1 MIYGYARV
9 STVGQ
14 SINGSSLEEQVA
26 ALTEYGCN
34 QIITEAYTGKT
45 VDRPQFTALLSK
57 LQSGDTLVV
66 TKLDRFARSTVEGV
80 QTVRDLFARDVKV
93 HILNIGLIEN
103 TLSGNLIL
111 TVFLAFAEFERGMIL
126 ERTQNGKA
134 LAKMQ
139 PGFRE
144 GRPPKY
150 KPAQINHALEL
161 LGSGLSYRQVENV
174 TGISKSTLV
183 RAKRTKYHCEHCLRR
198 AGFSKFS
205 GILPKRW

>member
-80 QTVRDLFARDVKV
+80 QTVRELFTRDVKV

-150 KPAQINHALEL
+150 KTAQINHALEL
-161 LGSGLSYRQVENV
+161 LGSGLSYRQVENM

-183 RAKRTKYHCEHCLRR
+183 RAKRTKCQSEIC
-198 AGFSKFS
+198 
-205 GILPKRW
+205 

>member
-80 QTVRDLFARDVKV
+80 QTVRELFTRDVKAA
-93 HILNIGLIEN
+93 
-103 TLSGNLIL
+103 S
-111 TVFLAFAEFERGMIL
+111 
-126 ERTQNGKA
+126 
-134 LAKMQ
+134 
-139 PGFRE
+139 
-144 GRPPKY
+144 
-150 KPAQINHALEL
+150 
-161 LGSGLSYRQVENV
+161 S
-174 TGISKSTLV
+174 
-183 RAKRTKYHCEHCLRR
+183 
-198 AGFSKFS
+198 
-205 GILPKRW
+205 

>member
-26 ALTEYGCN
+26 VLTEYGCN

-80 QTVRDLFARDVKV
+80 QTVRELFTRDVKV

-183 RAKRTKYHCEHCLRR
+183 RAKRTKRQSEIC
-198 AGFSKFS
+198 
-205 GILPKRW
+205 

>member
-14 SINGSSLEEQVA
+14 SINGSSLEEQIAV
-26 ALTEYGCN
+26 LKEYGCN

-80 QTVRDLFARDVKV
+80 QTVRELFARDVKV
-93 HILNIGLIEN
+93 NILNIGLIEN

-183 RAKRTKYHCEHCLRR
+183 RARRTKCQSEIC
-198 AGFSKFS
+198 
-205 GILPKRW
+205 

>member
-66 TKLDRFARSTVEGV
+66 TKLDRFARSTIEGV
-80 QTVRDLFARDVKV
+80 QTVRELFARDVKV

-161 LGSGLSYRQVENV
+161 LSSGLSYRQVENV

-183 RAKRTKYHCEHCLRR
+183 RAKHTKCQSEIC
-198 AGFSKFS
+198 
-205 GILPKRW
+205 

>member
-183 RAKRTKYHCEHCLRR
+183 RAKRTKRQSEIC
-198 AGFSKFS
+198 
-205 GILPKRW
+205 